1 MKAIH
6 LTIGAAL
13 AVVGVALLLAAPAAA
28 QKADKQSAKVPDS
41 WSYEMR
47 NGKRVPKG
55 KRVTAA
61 DGSWREEIREGDCVT
76 VREKTSSGEYRETRH
91 C

>member
-1 MKAIH
+1 MKPLH
-6 LTIGAAL
+6 LAIGAVL
-13 AVVGVALLLAAPAAA
+13 AAAGVALVLASPAAA
-28 QKADKQSAKVPDS
+28 QKAEKPQAKTPDS
-41 WSYEMR
+41 WSYEIR
-47 NGKRVPKG
+47 DGRRVPKG

-76 VREKTSSGEYRETRH
+76 IREKTSSGEYRETRH